1 MNTSKTTETLRSSFT
16 PDGQR
21 VFLEFDGAKGVYRLA
36 TRWAWL
42 VSFDNVW
49 DACDAFEAL
58 EMAEGD
64 LRAIAKVAKA
74 EIIRVPRS
82 RFVRVSG
89 GGAMGTTRMNYL
101 INSIERRLAGM
112 RPVRCG
118 SKGSVE
124 KWVAV

>member
-1 MNTSKTTETLRSSFT
+1 MNSNKTTETLRSGFT
-16 PDGQR
+16 IDGQR
-21 VFLEFDGAKGVYRLA
+21 VFLEFDGAKGIYRLA

-42 VSFDNVW
+42 ASFDNVW

-58 EMAEGD
+58 EMMEGD
-64 LRAIAKVAKA
+64 LRAIAKTTKA

-82 RFVRVSG
+82 TFAPVNGSGVMGRV
-89 GGAMGTTRMNYL
+89 NYL
-101 INSIERRLAGM
+101 INSIERRLAGL

-124 KWVAV
+124 KWVTA